1 MDNSTISSYDVVIK
15 WPRPKQPFPRQ
26 KYTASDPFAY
36 TQKIYFIPHDFKLE
50 LMTNSVPVVS
60 LSRQVYG
67 VCSMQSDAKSK
78 EEKELMNDRNI
89 NKFLEGTYKA
99 VCVALNW
106 SLKTDVQLNSFQ
118 LQTIDSANTSSL
130 RNDGV
135 QYVT

>member
-1 MDNSTISSYDVVIK
+1 
-15 WPRPKQPFPRQ
+15 
-26 KYTASDPFAY
+26 
-36 TQKIYFIPHDFKLE
+36 
-50 LMTNSVPVVS
+50 
-60 LSRQVYG
+60 
-67 VCSMQSDAKSK
+67 MQSDAKSK